1 ARLLEAIRSTDPKIR
16 FYQASTSEL
25 FGKVQES
32 PQSETTPFYPR
43 SPYGVSKVYGH
54 WITINYRELYD
65 MYACNGILFNHESPR
80 RGLEFVTRK
89 ITNGVAR
96 IKAGR
101 DNHLSLG
108 NLDARRDWGFA
119 GDFVRAMWL
128 MLQQDAPD
136 DFVIA
141 TGVDRTIR
149 EFCEVAFGC
158 VDLDWEQYVRV
169 DERFL
174 RPAEVEVL
182 RGDPSKAKR
191 VLGWEPEVTFQ
202 EMVRLMVER
211 DIDLVS
217 RDV

>member
-1 ARLLEAIRSTDPKIR
+1 
-16 FYQASTSEL
+16 
-25 FGKVQES
+25 
-32 PQSETTPFYPR
+32 
-43 SPYGVSKVYGH
+43 
-54 WITINYRELYD
+54 
-65 MYACNGILFNHESPR
+65 M
-80 RGLEFVTRK
+80 
-89 ITNGVAR
+89 
-96 IKAGR
+96 
-101 DNHLSLG
+101 
-108 NLDARRDWGFA
+108 
-119 GDFVRAMWL
+119 RAMWL